1 MSKRVLLCDDEIQI
15 IRAAEF
21 KIKRAGYDVAIACDG
36 QEGWEMIQQQRP
48 DIVVTDCQ
56 MPRLDG
62 LGLIEKLRGN
72 PDTVDLPVLMLT
84 GKGYE
89 LDQEYLFGTL
99 KISELIPKPFS
110 PRELLKSVEKT
121 LQAQESADAVAT

>member
-1 MSKRVLLCDDEIQI
+1 MAKHVLLCDDEIQI

-21 KIKRAGYDVAIACDG
+21 KIKRAGYDVSIASDG

-62 LGLIEKLRGN
+62 LGLVKMIRAN
-72 PDTVDLPVLMLT
+72 SDTADIPVLMLSA
-84 GKGYE
+84 KGYE
-89 LDQEYLFGTL
+89 LEEEYLYETL
-99 KISELIPKPFS
+99 NILKLIPKPFS
-110 PRELLKSVEKT
+110 PRELLKTIEQT
-121 LQAQESADAVAT
+121 LQNQETVDPVPA

>member
-21 KIKRAGYDVAIACDG
+21 KIKRAGYDVAIAADG

-56 MPRLDG
+56 MPHLDG
-62 LGLIEKLRGN
+62 LGLVKKIRAN
-72 PDTVDLPVLMLT
+72 PETADIPVLMLT
-84 GKGYE
+84 AKGYE
-89 LDQEYLFGTL
+89 LDQEYLFETL
-99 KISELIPKPFS
+99 KILELVAKPFS
-110 PRELLKSVEKT
+110 PRELLKSVEQA
-121 LQAQESADAVAT
+121 LQEQDTTDPVHT